1 MMRAWCGYVKGLR
14 VMSELDPRIARFH
27 ADAMGTLESLGDTLE
42 ARRVIRERL
51 KELSR
56 EKDILP
62 DVDLNRLHTTGSA
75 ATILI
80 EGEDGRGALMLLQ
93 LPPDAPTPVHNHNS
107 WGVSCVVSGRN
118 RYWRWERLDDGKDAN
133 RAEMRLAET
142 HDQEPGDATLWDD
155 PPQDWHAQQGL
166 DGDAYEF
173 VFFGTNP
180 LRRPRA
186 YYDPESHEVT
196 YAFASDMHGEY

>member
-1 MMRAWCGYVKGLR
+1 
-14 VMSELDPRIARFH
+14 MSEIDPRITDFH
-27 ADAMGTLESLGDTLE
+27 ANALVALNRLGDTFETRQL
-42 ARRVIRERL
+42 IRDRL
-51 KELSR
+51 VLLSR
-56 EKDILP
+56 EPGILP
-62 DVDLNRLHTTGSA
+62 DIALDRLHTTGSS
-75 ATILI
+75 ATILM
-80 EGEDGRGALMLLQ
+80 EGDAGRGALMLLR

-118 RYWRWERLDDGKDAN
+118 RYWRWQRFDSGEDEQHADL
-133 RAEMRLAET
+133 RLAET

-180 LRRPRA
+180 LLRPRA
-186 YYDPESHEVT
+186 YFNPETKVIT
-196 YAFASDMHGEY
+196 YAFASDLGKDY